1 MTYNLLCAVHF
12 IHKCNFVHRD
22 IKPSNILITDK
33 LEVKIADFGLSRSLN
48 KIDDR
53 KRTELNRPMSSCCFT
68 RYYRPPEVILAK
80 SDYDKNVD
88 IWSLGCTLYE
98 VQQMMSDNPK

>member
-1 MTYNLLCAVHF
+1 MQAQVFTYNFLCAMNF

-22 IKPSNILITDK
+22 IKPSNILITEH

-48 KIDDR
+48 IVEPG
-53 KRTELNRPMSSCCFT
+53 KRSDLQRPMSSACFT

-80 SDYDKNVD
+80 SDYN
-88 IWSLGCTLYE
+88 
-98 VQQMMSDNPK
+98 